1 MLHITGTARCVSDL
15 HLCPERTDLA
25 ARFFS
30 FLAATGKANVAALF
44 ILGDLFDAWIGDD
57 DLDEPFNTQ
66 VCGELRK
73 LTDQGTQLYFLAG
86 NRDFLIGEGFAAA
99 TGARLLPETMKVG
112 AGGTAILLLHGDTL
126 CTDDVDYQRFRA
138 QVRETAWQARFLS
151 RPLAERRAEARGLR
165 ERSRQATQAKSM
177 EIMDVNA
184 ASVRAAL
191 LAAGCRYMI
200 HGHTHRPGC
209 EHLTLSG
216 GTAERWVLS
225 DWDSGRGDALEID
238 ANGIR
243 RIDLSR

>member
-1 MLHITGTARCVSDL
+1 MLHITGTARFISDL
-15 HLCPERTDLA
+15 HLCPERADLA
-25 ARFFS
+25 ARFFN
-30 FLAATGKANVAALF
+30 FLAATGKADVAALF

-57 DLDEPFNTQ
+57 DLEEPFNAR
-66 VCGELRK
+66 VCAELRK
-73 LTDQGTQLYFLAG
+73 LTDGGTQLYFLAG

-99 TGARLLPETMKVG
+99 TGAHLLPESIKVG
-112 AGGTAILLLHGDTL
+112 VGETAILLLHGDTL
-126 CTDDVDYQRFRA
+126 CTDDVDYQRFRT
-138 QVRETAWQARFLS
+138 QVRTHEWQARTLA

-191 LAAGCRYMI
+191 LAAGCQRMI

-209 EHLTLSG
+209 EQLTLNG
-216 GTAERWVLS
+216 NLAERWVLS
-225 DWDSGRGDALEID
+225 DWDNERGDALEVD

-243 RIDLSR
+243 RIDLSH